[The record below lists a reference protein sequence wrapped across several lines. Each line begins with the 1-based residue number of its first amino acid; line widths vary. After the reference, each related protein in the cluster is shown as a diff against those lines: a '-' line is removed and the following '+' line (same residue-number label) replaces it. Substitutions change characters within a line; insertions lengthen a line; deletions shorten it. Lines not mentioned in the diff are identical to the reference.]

1 MKSHSVLGKREK
13 LTKLFFVISA
23 VKKLTCLHVDIRR
36 YGGGMFISKMVRGS
50 FSEEVTFKLI
60 PSSER
65 KPVSQ
70 DLE

>member
-1 MKSHSVLGKREK
+1 MKSHSLLGKTEK
-13 LTKLFFVISA
+13 LTKLVFVIS
-23 VKKLTCLHVDIRR
+23 VKKLTCLNVDIRK

-60 PSSER
+60 LSSKR
-65 KPVSQ
+65 KPVST